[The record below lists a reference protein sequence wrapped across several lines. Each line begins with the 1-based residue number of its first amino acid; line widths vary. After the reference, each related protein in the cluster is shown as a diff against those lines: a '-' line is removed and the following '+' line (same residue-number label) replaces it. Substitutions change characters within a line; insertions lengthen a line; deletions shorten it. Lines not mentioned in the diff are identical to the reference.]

1 MSLQISANNSCVVQC
16 RFDFSHNG
24 VIEAQRLEK
33 IEAMCRESAQQE
45 QKVYA
50 KEVSLAEAQHING
63 SVLFCLVR

>member
-1 MSLQISANNSCVVQC
+1 MLQC

-24 VIEAQRLEK
+24 VIEAQRLQK